1 MIKKSFP
8 VQKPYYYDTKDGID
22 HFTKLLVEENPK
34 KLSPK
39 ELQDID
45 KLGKDMKRAVLDHHI
60 KTVKPFDNFDSST
73 FPSDPKVRGK
83 LLEIEKLEKDLTPP
97 KPRSRTGNP
106 SGRDYWKEYV
116 ASGGKKLPEVSP
128 EDRNQLSASDTWK
141 GIYEGMTPFEKGQWN
156 AEQRKKKLQH
166 QKEFEE
172 EKKQKRIANHTKRQ
186 WGIPDK
192 KSVNYLSNNYS
203 FEENFKK
210 QSKNINDY
218 KPTAKKPFKV
228 VPKIKPGPPVE
239 IDYDLGP
246 RTAFIGLWPTI
257 KDSSIYKLLD
267 DPKVMGVELG
277 HEGIMEAIR
286 LLQNSGMLKKGGRV
300 K

>member
-141 GIYEGMTPFEKGQWN
+141 AIYKGMNPFEKGQWN
-156 AEQRKKKLQH
+156 AEKRKQGMNGKTGDVLVK
-166 QKEFEE
+166 E
-172 EKKQKRIANHTKRQ
+172 EKPKPKPLK
-186 WGIPDK
+186 PDWDW
-192 KSVNYLSNNYS
+192 NLAPWY
-203 FEENFKK
+203 
-210 QSKNINDY
+210 DY
-218 KPTAKKPFKV
+218 PEDDD
-228 VPKIKPGPPVE
+228 VPKPKAMSYADFLKQTKSKPDP
-239 IDYDLGP
+239 DLDN
-246 RTAFIGLWPTI
+246 GLG
-257 KDSSIYKLLD
+257 YLLA
-267 DPKVMGVELG
+267 M
-277 HEGIMEAIR
+277 H
-286 LLQNSGMLKKGGRV
+286 KG
-300 K
+300 KI